1 MDIRYIGFPTSMS
14 SSHKYLVQTKYKKT
28 GIINCKIDDLLI
40 DTKKTEES
48 NSGEL
53 PDEQKNYVQT
63 NLSIQSSTTTPS
75 ISKKMSLIPLIF
87 WYDSNHLCNVERY
100 LQIYTPYLSMPE
112 KLRNV
117 SHKFTMR
124 FSKKNPVYFF
134 RVILYLYTFNL

>member
-28 GIINCKIDDLLI
+28 GIINCKIDDILI
-40 DTKKTEES
+40 DTKKSEEGSLIES
-48 NSGEL
+48 NSDEL
-53 PDEQKNYVQT
+53 LHEQNKDIQT
-63 NLSIQSSTTTPS
+63 DSSIKSPTTTPPS

-112 KLRNV
+112 NLRNV
-117 SHKFTMR
+117 SHKFTMLFR
-124 FSKKNPVYFF
+124 EKKN
-134 RVILYLYTFNL
+134 L